1 MRKTKNI
8 IIKRSYIGTQDM
20 QSIFAEILKNS
31 LLKLPAL
38 MPIPNHERN
47 PWEHEEYWC
56 DSWQFTDNGEF
67 IVEIAV

>member
-31 LLKLPAL
+31 LLKLPI
-38 MPIPNHERN
+38 MPPPPICEYNAG
-47 PWEHEEYWC
+47 EYWC
-56 DSWQFTDNGEF
+56 DSWQFTENGEF
-67 IVEIAV
+67 IVEMAV